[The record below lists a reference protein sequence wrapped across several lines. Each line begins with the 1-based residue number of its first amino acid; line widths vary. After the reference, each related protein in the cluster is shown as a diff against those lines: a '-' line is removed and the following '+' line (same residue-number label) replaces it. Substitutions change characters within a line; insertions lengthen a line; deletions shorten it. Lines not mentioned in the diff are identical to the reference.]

1 MIQGCS
7 IELPF
12 FFGQFLIDR
21 IEFQFP
27 DVPPTDPIMIYI
39 MISPFVP
46 DQESWTSFRKYSIFD
61 SQYNRYHQV
70 IIIQRGVGHFWSRTR
85 RFVFLPEDCSFVN
98 PLMRS
103 EFGSLW
109 FVWGELK
116 FDWFQTIRNYW
127 LHGSGFWV
135 DIVRKTDY
143 RRGIFHAFV
152 AIEEM
157 AGADR
162 DCGSHLS
169 DSETIPTRYGRATES
184 SILASSGLCTGA
196 WLSYLTSNS
205 RNS

>member
-1 MIQGCS
+1 M
-7 IELPF
+7 
-12 FFGQFLIDR
+12 
-21 IEFQFP
+21 
-27 DVPPTDPIMIYI
+27 
-39 MISPFVP
+39 
-46 DQESWTSFRKYSIFD
+46 
-61 SQYNRYHQV
+61 
-70 IIIQRGVGHFWSRTR
+70 IQRGVDHFWSRTR

-184 SILASSGLCTGA
+184 SILASSELCTGA

-205 RNS
+205 SIIHRSIEYLWGTLWIVCVIYKHEFTSMRTTSIVSRCSPGEQRWAVVLTFK